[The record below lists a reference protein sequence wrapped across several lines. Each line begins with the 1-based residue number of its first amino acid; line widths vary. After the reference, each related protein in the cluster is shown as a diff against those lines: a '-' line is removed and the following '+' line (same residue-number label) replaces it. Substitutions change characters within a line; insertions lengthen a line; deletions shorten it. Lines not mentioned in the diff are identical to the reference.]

1 MPGHGIDVRVNGGWL
16 DSFGYELSAEEG
28 LAWTGFLN
36 QHLIEGARGGK
47 NFAPRVGSVSEWRE
61 GGTPFGGIDGRGF
74 GRREDRHAALRQSR
88 LPRCSGLRSI
98 LGGGFPPWSSRFIH
112 PMYGCVD
119 DRLLDCDMIN
129 AVCRGRDSLMALAR
143 MLCVVHFTKYAGMS
157 VVLLHGGWH
166 AALDAGAS
174 VA

>member
-1 MPGHGIDVRVNGGWL
+1 MG
-16 DSFGYELSAEEG
+16 EG
-28 LAWTGFLN
+28 LAGVR
-36 QHLIEGARGGK
+36 I
-47 NFAPRVGSVSEWRE
+47 
-61 GGTPFGGIDGRGF
+61 GTQPFGNHGCLD
-74 GRREDRHAALRQSR
+74 AADFDPFWAAASH
-88 LPRCSGLRSI
+88 
-98 LGGGFPPWSSRFIH
+98 LGAVVFIH